1 MQNSD
6 WLKIKEVFNQTLDLS
21 SAEREIVLA
30 EYDESVR
37 KEVRELVNA
46 HENAEAFINKPIAV
60 NLGLDKDANI
70 GTIIDVYKIIE
81 PIGAGGMGVV
91 YLAERTDLGQK
102 VALKL
107 IKRGMDTR
115 EVLKRFKL
123 ERQFIGTNKAW
134 LFRCSFHF

>member
-37 KEVRELVNA
+37 KEVRELVNS
-46 HENAEAFINKPIAV
+46 HENAEAFINKPIVV